1 MSLKDSLHDPKLTHT
16 YFAPIKTFPFKKI
29 YSNQDK
35 GRIDLDELQ
44 SVLRKDTSLVSV
56 MTVNNEIGVVQ
67 PIKEIGEMCRKN
79 KVIELDI
86 I

>member
-1 MSLKDSLHDPKLTHT
+1 M
-16 YFAPIKTFPFKKI
+16 YFALIKIKDISFQKI
-29 YSNQDK
+29 YKNQDK